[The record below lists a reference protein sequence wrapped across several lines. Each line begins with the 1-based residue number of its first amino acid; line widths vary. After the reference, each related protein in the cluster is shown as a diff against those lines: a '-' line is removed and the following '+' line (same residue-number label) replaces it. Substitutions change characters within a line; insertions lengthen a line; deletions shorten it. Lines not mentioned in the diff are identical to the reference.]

1 MSEYQILN
9 DRYYLE
15 EQLGSGGMAVVF
27 KARDLTLERKVAIKI
42 LREDFSKDQEFRL
55 RFQQEAKAVA
65 KLSHPNIV
73 TVHDFGYQDD
83 RLFIVMEYVPGSDL
97 KAILKSQ
104 GKLDVDE
111 ALSLLIKASAGIGH
125 AHRAGIVHCDVKP
138 QNLLVTPDKQI
149 KVVDFGIARA
159 LASISPD
166 EKSNV
171 VWGSPK
177 YFSPE
182 QASGT
187 APSPASDV
195 YSLGVVLYETLTGQL
210 PFQADSSEELANY
223 HRETLPPSARQL
235 NPLIP
240 YKVDEFLMVVLSK
253 DPSKRYRNASQM
265 STVMESLRFSLGYS
279 PVVEDALAMEVVELP
294 VIRSQMRIGY
304 EEDIPPEISQS
315 HMAWTTRQQQGGS
328 KRYSSKEEASSFDW
342 VTWLLILFTLIAVGG
357 LIPYW
362 LWVYY
367 IIYPPVQ

>member
-15 EQLGSGGMAVVF
+15 ELLGSGGMAVVF
-27 KARDLTLERKVAIKI
+27 RAQDLTLERKVAIKI
-42 LREDFSKDQEFRL
+42 LREDFSRDQEFRL

-104 GKLDVDE
+104 GKLDIDE

-125 AHRAGIVHCDVKP
+125 AHRAGIVHCDIKP

-159 LASISPD
+159 LVSIAPD
-166 EKSNV
+166 EKSDV

-195 YSLGVVLYETLTGQL
+195 YSLGVVLYEALTGQL

-240 YKVDEFLMVVLSK
+240 SKVDEFLMVVLSK
-253 DPSKRYRNASQM
+253 DPAKRYRNADQM
-265 STVMESLRFSLGYS
+265 SKVMENLRLLLGYS
-279 PVVEDALAMEVVELP
+279 PITEDILAMEVTEKPMIL
-294 VIRSQMRIGY
+294 SQTQIVY
-304 EEDIPPEISQS
+304 EEELQPEISRPPV
-315 HMAWTTRQQQGGS
+315 ARINNLRQDGS
-328 KRYSSKEEASSFDW
+328 KRFSSKEEVTSFDW
-342 VTWLLILFTLIAVGG
+342 ITWLLILLTLIAVGG

-367 IIYPPVQ
+367 IIYPPVR